1 MTPRLAKAHLSRTIL
16 PALAALLVGAAAVT
30 SGGTASAA
38 PPAAA
43 RRAAAAK
50 PPAPLPEAG
59 IVAIVNGAV
68 ISNGDVTNRGR
79 LFALSTGMG
88 ISPEIL
94 DRLRPQITR
103 QLIDERLRL
112 QEVQR
117 RHIIVSDK
125 DIAAAI
131 HEIEARNGMPPGAL
145 QAKLTADGVG
155 LRTLVDQIRVQLGW
169 TRVLREQLGENAT
182 IKPSEI
188 EEQQKLLAQ
197 QVGRPE
203 FRVGEI
209 FIPVDDPANTADAQ
223 KFAETVIGE
232 LRAGAPFAVAAAQ
245 FSQSQTALQGGDLG
259 WVQPNQLDPEVAR
272 VVQEMP
278 PGAISNPLRVPG
290 GYTIA
295 TLRARREI
303 GRDVGTMVSI
313 RQTFFPFSSP
323 LNPQA
328 PTEQQRQAL
337 ERAKG
342 VSGSV
347 HSCEAMEA
355 AAKSNNSP
363 RPADPGEVRLE
374 GVNPPQFRQ
383 LLATLPTD
391 RASQPLVASDGIA
404 VIIVC
409 SREQKNL
416 AQLSKEEISNRLLSE
431 RVELLSRQLQRDL
444 RRRAMIDVRAQK
456 VAGGA

>member
-1 MTPRLAKAHLSRTIL
+1 MTPRPATAIL
-16 PALAALLVGAAAVT
+16 PTLAALLLAGAVAA
-30 SGGTASAA
+30 SCGSASAA
-38 PPAAA
+38 PLAAG
-43 RRAAAAK
+43 RGAAAK
-50 PPAPLPEAG
+50 PPAAQPEAG

-112 QEVQR
+112 QEVQL
-117 RHIIVSDK
+117 RHILVSDK
-125 DIAAAI
+125 EIAAAI
-131 HEIEARNGMPPGAL
+131 HEIEARNGMPEGAL
-145 QAKLTADGVG
+145 RAKLTADGVG
-155 LRTLVDQIRVQLGW
+155 MRTLVDQIRVQLGW
-169 TRVLREQLGENAT
+169 TRVLREQLGDAGG
-182 IKPSEI
+182 IKPEDVA
-188 EEQQKLLAQ
+188 EQQKLLAQ

-203 FRVGEI
+203 FRVSEI

-223 KFAETVIGE
+223 KFAETVISE
-232 LRAGAPFAVAAAQ
+232 LRAGASFAVVAAQ

-278 PGAISNPLRVPG
+278 PGAISNPLKVPG
-290 GYTIA
+290 GYSIA

-303 GRDVGTMVSI
+303 GRDVGTMVTL
-313 RQTFFPFSSP
+313 RQVFFPFSAP

-328 PTEQQRQAL
+328 PTEQQRQMM
-337 ERAKG
+337 ERAKSVG
-342 VSGSV
+342 ASV

-374 GVNPPQFRQ
+374 SVNPPQFRQ
-383 LLATLPTD
+383 LLASLPTD
-391 RASQPLVASDGIA
+391 RASQPLVANDGIA
-404 VIIVC
+404 VVIVC
-409 SREQKNL
+409 SRDQKNL
-416 AQLSKEEISNRLLSE
+416 AQLSRDEIGNRLLSE

>member
-1 MTPRLAKAHLSRTIL
+1 MTPRPATAIL
-16 PALAALLVGAAAVT
+16 PALAALLLAGAVVA
-30 SGGTASAA
+30 SCGPASAA
-38 PPAAA
+38 PLAAA
-43 RRAAAAK
+43 GRGAAAK
-50 PPAPLPEAG
+50 PPAAQPEAG

-117 RHIIVSDK
+117 RHILVSDK
-125 DIAAAI
+125 EIAAAI
-131 HEIEARNGMPPGAL
+131 HEIEARNGMPEGAL
-145 QAKLTADGVG
+145 RAKLTADGVG
-155 LRTLVDQIRVQLGW
+155 MRTLVDQIRVQLGW
-169 TRVLREQLGENAT
+169 TRVLREQLGDAGG
-182 IKPSEI
+182 IKPEDVA
-188 EEQQKLLAQ
+188 EQQKLLAQ

-203 FRVGEI
+203 FRVSEI

-223 KFAETVIGE
+223 KFAETVISE
-232 LRAGAPFAVAAAQ
+232 LRAGASFAVVAAQ

-259 WVQPNQLDPEVAR
+259 WVQTNQLDPEVAR

-278 PGAISNPLRVPG
+278 PGAISNPLKVPG
-290 GYTIA
+290 GYSIA

-303 GRDVGTMVSI
+303 GRDVGTMVSL
-313 RQTFFPFSSP
+313 RQVFFPFSAP

-328 PTEQQRQAL
+328 PTEQQRQTM
-337 ERAKG
+337 ERAKSVG
-342 VSGSV
+342 ASV

-374 GVNPPQFRQ
+374 SVNPPQFRQ
-383 LLATLPTD
+383 LLASLSTD
-391 RASQPLVASDGIA
+391 RASQPLVANDGIA
-404 VIIVC
+404 VVIVC

-416 AQLSKEEISNRLLSE
+416 AQLSRDEIGNRLLSE

>member
-1 MTPRLAKAHLSRTIL
+1 MTPRPATAIL
-16 PALAALLVGAAAVT
+16 PALAALLLAGAVMV
-30 SGGTASAA
+30 SGGVASAA
-38 PPAAA
+38 PQATAG
-43 RRAAAAK
+43 RGAAAK
-50 PPAPLPEAG
+50 PPAARPEAE
-59 IVAIVNGAV
+59 IVATVNGAV

-131 HEIEARNGMPPGAL
+131 HEIEARNGMPEGAL
-145 QAKLTADGVG
+145 RAKLTADGVG
-155 LRTLVDQIRVQLGW
+155 MRTLVDQIRVQLGW
-169 TRVLREQLGENAT
+169 TRVLREQLGESAA
-182 IKPSEI
+182 IKPSDV

-223 KFAETVIGE
+223 KFAETVISE
-232 LRAGAPFAVAAAQ
+232 LRAGAPFAVVAAQ

-272 VVQEMP
+272 VVREMP
-278 PGAISNPLRVPG
+278 VGAISNPLKVPG
-290 GYTIA
+290 GYSIA
-295 TLRARREI
+295 TLRAKREI
-303 GRDVGTMVSI
+303 GRDVGTMVSL
-313 RQTFFPFSSP
+313 RQVFFPFSSP

-328 PTEQQRQAL
+328 PTDQQRQAL
-337 ERAKG
+337 DRAKAIG
-342 VSGSV
+342 GRV
-347 HSCEAMEA
+347 HSCAEMEA
-355 AAKSNNSP
+355 AAKANNSP

-374 GVNPPQFRQ
+374 SVNPPQFRQ
-383 LLATLPTD
+383 MLASLPTD
-391 RASQPLVASDGIA
+391 RASQPLVANDGIA
-404 VIIVC
+404 VVIVC
-409 SREQKNL
+409 SREPKNL
-416 AQLSKEEISNRLLSE
+416 AQLSKDEITSRLISE

-456 VAGGA
+456 AAGGA